1 MLGRDA
7 LAPNTIVPAAMP
19 IPICIGVSPDGL
31 WLEAFQT
38 DQDIRAYWRGYALAG
53 VVCAVLLIIELV
65 AIHLLP

>member
-7 LAPNTIVPAAMP
+7 LAPDTIVPAAMP
-19 IPICIGVSPDGL
+19 IPICLGVFPDGL

-53 VVCAVLLIIELV
+53 TVCAVLLIIELV
-65 AIHLLP
+65 TIHLLL